1 MTLTDLTRA
10 PLPGRGS
17 ADLTGQLLEAAARAT
32 ETSAKAYL
40 DGLDRAVGVQRQLVA
55 GTPFAAL
62 SELFAAHASVTR
74 QVLEGSLDLAG
85 KAPSTTAEVVRAA
98 GAGAADVQNGTARVA
113 PKATRR
119 TARAVGKAAKTTRRT
134 AARTTPART
143 TRAKAT
149 PAKATPAKATP
160 AAAVTRE
167 QPIAGYDDLTA
178 EQLIAK
184 LPELSQSD
192 LVAVQRYERAQATRA
207 TVLERVEALQG
218 AEPAPG
224 YDELTVDDVQK
235 LVAGGPPELATRVR
249 DYERRHKS
257 RAGVLE
263 AADRRIDAA

>member
-149 PAKATPAKATP
+149 PAKATPA
-160 AAAVTRE
+160 AAVTRE

>member
-119 TARAVGKAAKTTRRT
+119 TARAVGRAAKTTRRT

-143 TRAKAT
+143 TR
-149 PAKATPAKATP
+149 AKATPAKATP

>member
-17 ADLTGQLLEAAARAT
+17 ADLTGQLLEAAAQAT

-85 KAPSTTAEVVRAA
+85 KAPSTTADVVRAA

-119 TARAVGKAAKTTRRT
+119 TARAVGKAARTTRRT

-149 PAKATPAKATP
+149 PA
-160 AAAVTRE
+160 AAVMRE